1 MRSHDYPSH
10 TRPMRAANRRR
21 GQVDAGADALRA
33 MVDDVRRRPLTHEET
48 RAVADL
54 LLTIRRLLDDDL

>member
-1 MRSHDYPSH
+1 
-10 TRPMRAANRRR
+10 MRAANRRR
-21 GQVDAGADALRA
+21 SQVDAGADALRA

-54 LLTIRRLLDDDL
+54 LQTIRRLLDDDL